1 MHSLNSQSTQKTALL
16 TESTAVVFDQPGSLS
31 LQTLQLPEPGPGEV
45 LVDINWSGI
54 STGTERLLWT
64 GAMPPFPGLAY
75 PLVPGYESVGT
86 VIKTGPDCQLTEG
99 QTVFVPGAQCYG
111 EIRGLFGGTSSRL
124 VTPESRIRP
133 IHADLGQNGAL
144 LALTATAYHA
154 LKDNPEGVLPGLII
168 GHGVLGRLLA
178 RLVIAMGGE
187 APVVWETNERRRHGA
202 VGYRVTEPGEGVD
215 APLASI
221 VDASGADG
229 IVDQLVPLLAPR
241 GEIVLAG
248 FYSQP
253 VAFAFPLAFMKEARL
268 RIAAEWKPS
277 DFDDVCALVQANPA
291 LLEGLVTH
299 SLPAERAPE
308 AYTTAFEDPDCLKM
322 ILDWKGALPQ

>member
-1 MHSLNSQSTQKTALL
+1 MQSSNSQSTRTASL
-16 TESTAVVFDQPGSLS
+16 TAESRAVVFDQPGSLS
-31 LQTLQLPEPGPGEV
+31 LRTLSLPEPGPGEV
-45 LVDINWSGI
+45 LVDVSWSGI

-64 GAMPPFPGLAY
+64 GDMPPFPGLAY

-86 VIKTGPDCQLTEG
+86 VRKTGPDCQLTEG

-133 IHADLGQNGAL
+133 IHTDLGQNGAL

-154 LKDNPEGVLPGLII
+154 LKANPEGALPGLII

-178 RLVIAMGGE
+178 RLVIALGGD

-202 VGYRVTEPGEGVD
+202 VGYEVTEPGEGLD
-215 APLASI
+215 GQLASI

-229 IVDQLVPLLAPR
+229 IVDQLVPHLAPR
-241 GEIVLAG
+241 GEVVLAG
-248 FYSQP
+248 FYSKP
-253 VAFAFPLAFMKEARL
+253 VAFAFPPAFMKEARL
-268 RIAAEWKPS
+268 RIAAEWQPS
-277 DFDDVCALVQANPA
+277 DFDDVCALAQANPA
-291 LLEGLVTH
+291 LLDELVTH
-299 SLPAERAPE
+299 SLPADRAPE
-308 AYTTAFEDPDCLKM
+308 AYTMAFEDPDCLKM
-322 ILDWKGALPQ
+322 ILDWKGASQQ